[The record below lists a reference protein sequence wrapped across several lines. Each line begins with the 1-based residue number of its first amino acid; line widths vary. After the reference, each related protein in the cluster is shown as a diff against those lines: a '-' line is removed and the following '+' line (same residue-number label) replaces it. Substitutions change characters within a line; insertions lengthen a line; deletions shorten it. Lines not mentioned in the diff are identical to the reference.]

1 MAKISIN
8 RVFCKNCGICAYV
21 CPKQVYEF
29 NETEGAQI
37 AKPDDCIFC
46 DLCIMMCPEMA
57 IDINKIEKEQKV
69 NL

>member
-1 MAKISIN
+1 MAKISIS
-8 RVFCKNCGICAYV
+8 RVFCKKCGICANV

-29 NETEGAQI
+29 NGLEGPQV

-57 IDINKIEKEQKV
+57 IDITKNQKTEKV
-69 NL
+69 

>member
-8 RVFCKNCGICAYV
+8 RVFCKKCGICAYV

-29 NETEGAQI
+29 SELDGPQVV
-37 AKPDDCIFC
+37 KSDDCIFC

-57 IDINKIEKEQKV
+57 IDISKVVKEQKV
-69 NL
+69 K